1 MSPRL
6 ASLAVGAVFLFG
18 ACGGDDAGGEAGAT
32 PAPDSATAQTARADS
47 DSVAAQDP
55 AHDLVRETFAF
66 RGSGRDPFLS
76 LLKSGSVRPLI
87 GDLRLTTINYD
98 PRYPAQS
105 VVVLRD
111 TTVGKQYALK
121 VNDEVGR
128 IRVTE
133 IRADEVVL
141 TLDEFGVERQ
151 VILSI
156 RRRQEEVR

>member
-6 ASLAVGAVFLFG
+6 TSLAVTALIAIT
-18 ACGGDDAGGEAGAT
+18 ACGGDEADTDPAVAPGAPQGAG
-32 PAPDSATAQTARADS
+32 STAAQSDS
-47 DSVAAQDP
+47 DSVAQQDP

-87 GDLRLTTINYD
+87 GDLRVTTINYD

-121 VNDEVGR
+121 INDEVGR

-141 TLDEFGVERQ
+141 TLDELGVERQ
-151 VILSI
+151 VVLSI
-156 RRRQEEVR
+156 RRRQEVR